1 MVRKR
6 LQQWH
11 RNNAMMYAMYPGF
24 HHEVAMRFV
33 AAAAAARPG
42 GKSKQGW

>member
-11 RNNAMMYAMYPGF
+11 RNNALMYFMYPGF
-24 HHEVAMRFV
+24 HHKTAMQFV
-33 AAAAAARPG
+33 AAAAGTGPG
-42 GKSKQGW
+42 GKSKRGW